1 MSESKTALITGAGSG
16 IGAETAALLI
26 ARGYRVV
33 AAGRRED
40 RLAALSAKLGE
51 DKCAPVTLDVADAA
65 SVRSLPDRLPRNW
78 GPVDVLINS
87 AGHDVGGRV
96 RYDLGAMEDWESTIE
111 VNLVGAMRVTRV
123 FLPSMMERKR
133 GDIVMVS
140 SLSARRAAP
149 TVAAYTASKFGM
161 HGFTEALRADFKG
174 SALRVTEIQL
184 GPARTEFAEARWR
197 GDKDR
202 AEAFYNSLSGYLQ
215 PEDVAQ
221 SIVWALDQPPG
232 VTIGEIVVMPTG
244 MAL

>member
-1 MSESKTALITGAGSG
+1 MADKKIALITGAGSG

-26 ARGYRVV
+26 ERGYRVI
-33 AAGRRED
+33 ATGRRME
-40 RLAALSAKLGE
+40 RLKALSEKLGK
-51 DKCAPVTLDVADAA
+51 DCQAVALDVADAD
-65 SVRSLPDRLPRNW
+65 SVKSLPDRLPKGW
-78 GPVDVLINS
+78 EGIDVLINS

-96 RYDLGAMEDWESTIE
+96 RFDLGAMEDWESTIE
-111 VNLVGAMRVTRV
+111 VNLIGTMRVTRL

-149 TVAAYTASKFGM
+149 TVAAYTASKYGM

-202 AEAFYNSLSGYLQ
+202 AESFYSSLFGYLQ
-215 PEDVAQ
+215 PEDIAQ
-221 SIVWALDQPPG
+221 SIVWALEQPPG

>member
-1 MSESKTALITGAGSG
+1 MANGKTALITGAGSG
-16 IGAETAALLI
+16 IGAETAALLV
-26 ARGYRVV
+26 ARGYRVI
-33 AAGRRED
+33 AAGRRME
-40 RLAALSAKLGE
+40 RLTALAERLGK
-51 DKCAPVTLDVADAA
+51 DCLPVTLDVADAA
-65 SVRSLPDRLPRNW
+65 SVKSLPDRLPKDW

-111 VNLVGAMRVTRV
+111 VNLIGAMRVTRV
-123 FLPSMMERKR
+123 FLPSMMEHKR

-140 SLSARRAAP
+140 SLSARRATP

-161 HGFTEALRADFKG
+161 HGFAEALRADFKG

-202 AEAFYNSLSGYLQ
+202 AEAFYSSLSGYLQ
-215 PEDVAQ
+215 PEDIAQ
-221 SIVWALDQPPG
+221 SIVWALEQPPG